1 MIQIIILIE
10 GQSIPIT
17 LKGDDIIYLNYEFVA
32 DLLMSLR
39 IKKRN
44 IEFISYLNSKN
55 SYEIINI
62 KSPTIIISNVDKLE
76 IMVKL
81 NIAKEKYPEINKLNT
96 KVKNLIS
103 SLKKDFEEFDKF
115 LKGKKEQN
123 ESKNELNKNIISI
136 KYSNSSNSNSL
147 SDAFSL
153 ELLNE
158 INNSYLMIEN
168 KNKNIDIIILTANP
182 LYYEENKEL
191 RTMNDFVRITDSIY
205 QVVSRT
211 HLKIYSQF
219 LTLTKKNFIY
229 ALMKKPK
236 ILHLICK
243 STYKKVKIKNEKE
256 KIKEEYIPA
265 LLFEKENLISEIMSK
280 EKLSP
285 ILSYF
290 SKNLKDICLFIS
302 TPLSQDVYNIFTTV
316 EPNIKFKNIFVQHT
330 TIADLSYMAL
340 FNKKFYQNLLEKR
353 SINISIENA
362 KCIKPD
368 NYQFCCCSHS
378 HNNNNCDFKKNF
390 YNEILRED
398 EEDNLCDNKFQDSK
412 IISPHFN
419 HLSYKCKC
427 HNSNNNN
434 FLYVH
439 IFCPNKILIHKKR
452 NNYFCCCE
460 EIKSGHNFDNILIL
474 NDKENNQENII
485 FQDYIEDELD
495 FSTILNSENIP
506 NYGKMKFL
514 VGLNQVFYNSFNFIM
529 EENDKK
535 ILNFYRRQYNSFE
548 IDTIIY
554 NLKEYIK
561 ERNSYFKIQNNEEMD
576 EINESENYDYNLDL
590 KRNESDILSEKK
602 AEKSSLSISSTSIK
616 LSKIKSA
623 NQLKINATSSIWFII
638 ISKEED
644 FNFDDNFIFDKTK
657 ILIINAFIVENWEE
671 ILQKKK
677 LKKMPELI
685 IIFSVNKIK
694 KDLFFCKKE
703 DIANIPFNKLNDYD
717 YKVENQIHKISNYEN
732 DFNKA
737 IEEKIIY
744 LEEKEIE
751 EIQNYIK
758 NQEDKNIFY
767 EILFLF
773 HCICGCLYNIE
784 LYEII
789 IETEQNKKIIKY
801 FMKRKIIKEMIEIK
815 KNEKKIKYTKNREI
829 FGKIYDSNLIE
840 DNVKQN
846 ILNKLFLFFAK
857 KFRYIISQEKL
868 NKDSKFN
875 EKGYKPNE
883 YLFSFSAIQSLG
895 IWLPLNNPTKFND
908 KKKNNYSGDFDNLD
922 KNFQNIF
929 FEKNIELCMKNK
941 DIWENVKEC
950 LEDISITYLT
960 LHSMFNTKNINSLIV
975 QMQGIFY
982 KSQNLIFSSA
992 SKLRLTLF
1000 NQMQYNTNKSV
1011 LEELY
1016 DQFSDIKN
1024 QEGKLETLFG
1034 ECMLSK
1040 NNWEKIKNIYDTRMT
1055 SIINGLRKN
1064 KDNDKFCD
1072 LFESKIKYKI
1082 IKYKIKKYI
1091 PIDLK
1096 QLKDLVKIFLKYNF
1110 LYQAMKTILL
1120 ICLYYFYYQKLQIED
1135 IDNSK
1140 KNFLLYFNFAY
1151 FLKMKEYDKCKYY
1164 IENKSKY
1171 YSLEKNL
1178 DGEKQNFDKF
1188 KEDLKTI
1195 FEEYKVAWNINDND
1209 KETKFWNNSSN

>member
-1 MIQIIILIE
+1 
-10 GQSIPIT
+10 
-17 LKGDDIIYLNYEFVA
+17 
-32 DLLMSLR
+32 
-39 IKKRN
+39 
-44 IEFISYLNSKN
+44 
-55 SYEIINI
+55 
-62 KSPTIIISNVDKLE
+62 
-76 IMVKL
+76 MVKL

-243 STYKKVKIKNEKE
+243 STYKKIKIKNEKE

-353 SINISIENA
+353 SINISKENA

-378 HNNNNCDFKKNF
+378 HNNNCDFKKNF

-485 FQDYIEDELD
+485 FQDY
-495 FSTILNSENIP
+495 
-506 NYGKMKFL
+506 
-514 VGLNQVFYNSFNFIM
+514 
-529 EENDKK
+529 
-535 ILNFYRRQYNSFE
+535 
-548 IDTIIY
+548 
-554 NLKEYIK
+554 
-561 ERNSYFKIQNNEEMD
+561 
-576 EINESENYDYNLDL
+576 
-590 KRNESDILSEKK
+590 
-602 AEKSSLSISSTSIK
+602 
-616 LSKIKSA
+616 
-623 NQLKINATSSIWFII
+623 
-638 ISKEED
+638 
-644 FNFDDNFIFDKTK
+644 
-657 ILIINAFIVENWEE
+657 
-671 ILQKKK
+671 
-677 LKKMPELI
+677 
-685 IIFSVNKIK
+685 
-694 KDLFFCKKE
+694 
-703 DIANIPFNKLNDYD
+703 
-717 YKVENQIHKISNYEN
+717 
-732 DFNKA
+732 
-737 IEEKIIY
+737 
-744 LEEKEIE
+744 
-751 EIQNYIK
+751 
-758 NQEDKNIFY
+758 
-767 EILFLF
+767 
-773 HCICGCLYNIE
+773 
-784 LYEII
+784 
-789 IETEQNKKIIKY
+789 
-801 FMKRKIIKEMIEIK
+801 
-815 KNEKKIKYTKNREI
+815 
-829 FGKIYDSNLIE
+829 
-840 DNVKQN
+840 
-846 ILNKLFLFFAK
+846 
-857 KFRYIISQEKL
+857 
-868 NKDSKFN
+868 
-875 EKGYKPNE
+875 
-883 YLFSFSAIQSLG
+883 
-895 IWLPLNNPTKFND
+895 
-908 KKKNNYSGDFDNLD
+908 
-922 KNFQNIF
+922 
-929 FEKNIELCMKNK
+929 
-941 DIWENVKEC
+941 
-950 LEDISITYLT
+950 
-960 LHSMFNTKNINSLIV
+960 
-975 QMQGIFY
+975 
-982 KSQNLIFSSA
+982 
-992 SKLRLTLF
+992 
-1000 NQMQYNTNKSV
+1000 
-1011 LEELY
+1011 
-1016 DQFSDIKN
+1016 
-1024 QEGKLETLFG
+1024 
-1034 ECMLSK
+1034 
-1040 NNWEKIKNIYDTRMT
+1040 
-1055 SIINGLRKN
+1055 
-1064 KDNDKFCD
+1064 
-1072 LFESKIKYKI
+1072 
-1082 IKYKIKKYI
+1082 
-1091 PIDLK
+1091 
-1096 QLKDLVKIFLKYNF
+1096 
-1110 LYQAMKTILL
+1110 
-1120 ICLYYFYYQKLQIED
+1120 
-1135 IDNSK
+1135 
-1140 KNFLLYFNFAY
+1140 
-1151 FLKMKEYDKCKYY
+1151 
-1164 IENKSKY
+1164 
-1171 YSLEKNL
+1171 
-1178 DGEKQNFDKF
+1178 
-1188 KEDLKTI
+1188 
-1195 FEEYKVAWNINDND
+1195 
-1209 KETKFWNNSSN
+1209 